1 MERMDK
7 LEFRRVREVK
17 ADTLCLYFDYV
28 LMISSKLSAL
38 TPFTPLYQPQCSI
51 LYTSVFRIS
60 DPFADELP
68 TPFDWASAIRISL
81 IRLKTFIGG

>member
-1 MERMDK
+1 MEGMDK
-7 LEFRRVREVK
+7 LEFREVK
-17 ADTLCLYFDYV
+17 ADTLCLYFDYI

-51 LYTSVFRIS
+51 LYNSVFRIS

-68 TPFDWASAIRISL
+68 TPFDWASAVRISL